1 MKKSNITCMTLST
14 FFATKALSRLIRSS
28 LISPNSYLPKREKY
42 KITTF
47 LILKSTARCCD
58 LQNDNNSLPKYQCQ
72 LLLTFSNSLD
82 PDQVQHNLIENAMGS
97 RLQYSQTVDS
107 PMDAHESENAKY
119 YIFKIPSKNSSSFLY
134 LKISET

>member
-1 MKKSNITCMTLST
+1 MTLST
-14 FFATKALSRLIRSS
+14 FFATKALSRLILSS

-82 PDQVQHNLIENAMGS
+82 PDQAQHNLIENAMGS
-97 RLQYSQTVDS
+97 RLQYSLDS

-119 YIFKIPSKNSSSFLY
+119 YIFKIPPKNSSSFLLY